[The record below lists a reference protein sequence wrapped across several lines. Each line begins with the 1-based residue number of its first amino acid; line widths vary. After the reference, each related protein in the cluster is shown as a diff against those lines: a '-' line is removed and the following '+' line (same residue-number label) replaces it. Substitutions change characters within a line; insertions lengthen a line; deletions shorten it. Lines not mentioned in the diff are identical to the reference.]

1 MTKGKIHDLEMNY
14 QANRKKYL
22 QQQDAIKSELAYA
35 KRRRANLMDYILTI
49 YRDVDLI
56 YAKPFLSELEQ
67 NEEQMNKVYQKQIEE
82 IEHQMLEEK
91 KEIKGIKLE
100 QSFQVL
106 GFKRKSEG
114 KKYDRVFGVITSNL
128 LDLSKTLIDLE
139 AGIVFDSYVINN
151 KILFPNKI
159 YKGVFVVPRFGDG
172 EVRLQ
177 LIEVLD

>member
-1 MTKGKIHDLEMNY
+1 
-14 QANRKKYL
+14 
-22 QQQDAIKSELAYA
+22 
-35 KRRRANLMDYILTI
+35 
-49 YRDVDLI
+49 
-56 YAKPFLSELEQ
+56 
-67 NEEQMNKVYQKQIEE
+67 
-82 IEHQMLEEK
+82 MLEEK

-114 KKYDRVFGVITSNL
+114 KKYDRVFGVITTSI
-128 LDLSKTLIDLE
+128 LDLSKTLIDME

-177 LIEVLD
+177 LIEILD